1 MKRKCLFILALL
13 SFGVMANPQ
22 KVIFRLENAKI
33 QPPTDFILKS
43 SAPKKSASDKK
54 AKKENPKLVL
64 ESLTPE
70 KKALPKQANE
80 PSKSQSK
87 QAETVQKTV
96 SGGGRQSVI
105 ALAKKQIGVRYRFG
119 GSSPSTGF
127 DCSGLMVHVFK
138 ANGIV
143 LPRTSHEQFSALTPV
158 SEPQAG
164 DLVFFNHGNRRIN
177 HVGLYLGNGQMLH
190 APSSGKRVEI
200 QDIWNNPYWRKRY
213 VGARSAFKRTA
224 VAHREQIKK

>member
-1 MKRKCLFILALL
+1 MLKFNRQRILFWNQALL
-13 SFGVMANPQ
+13 
-22 KVIFRLENAKI
+22 
-33 QPPTDFILKS
+33 
-43 SAPKKSASDKK
+43 KKSTSDKK

-70 KKALPKQANE
+70 KKALPKQVNE

-213 VGARSAFKRTA
+213 AGARSAFKRTA